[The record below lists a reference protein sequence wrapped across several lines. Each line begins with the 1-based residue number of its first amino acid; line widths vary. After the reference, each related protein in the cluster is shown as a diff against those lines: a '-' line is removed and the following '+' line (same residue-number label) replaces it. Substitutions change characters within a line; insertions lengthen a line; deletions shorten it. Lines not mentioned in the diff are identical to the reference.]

1 MSGSIKGLY
10 NKTSIKTKWI
20 IFVVILIIY
29 PMFLLGYIGYKNY
42 EEEVTSH
49 FIESVQKD
57 IMLVSELVLEKL
69 QDIEKFVI
77 ETQYNE
83 AIYDFS
89 TDYYGLIKRE
99 SIELEKVANNKEEL
113 AKLEQI
119 IKQDYDLKGKI
130 ERYLR
135 SVVLSRQD
143 ITLGAFQFIEQG
155 ESGYIVSKEQSNAYY
170 EEKEFKENKVFEKI
184 KIELNK
190 GYTTV
195 YYIDSD
201 RNFYVGNK
209 IFYRDNFKHSA
220 NIIFKID
227 QDYVFKRFNNML
239 GDSKK
244 GVYVVANSSKEL
256 VTLGQ
261 LNEERKHKLEK
272 FILSNHRGGSYY
284 TEETRGEAIV
294 YNVFNTKNLSI
305 ASAVFIELN
314 VLLADIREMSG
325 FIFML
330 CMSMIPIF
338 LILANEL
345 YKEVIYPVY
354 VLSEKMHQ
362 IERGEMGVEI
372 ISRRKDEIGY
382 VYNAF
387 NKMSKEIKYLV
398 NCVYKEQ
405 IALKN
410 AELKSL
416 QAQINPH
423 FLYNTLEMINW
434 KARMSGEEDIS
445 EMISALSGIMEI
457 NIDRRQNQFLCVE
470 EEINYLRNYIFLIQK
485 RFGDKVKLE
494 ENIDEKTLSYKIP
507 RLLIQPIIENAI
519 GHGIEPV
526 GRGTIYLKIEER
538 KNNLMIFIKDNG
550 VGMHYTRLNYLRE
563 QLEVVKKNY
572 IEDEELGKSHI
583 GIINVQRRIKLL
595 YGKRYGIDI
604 KSEQNEGTE
613 VILLLPA
620 HLEEKDLREI
630 EQGEIE
636 YV

>member
-1 MSGSIKGLY
+1 MKQSIKTLY
-10 NKTSIKTKWI
+10 SKTSIKTKWI
-20 IFVVILIIY
+20 IFVLILIIY
-29 PMFLLGYIGYKNY
+29 PMFLLGYVGYKNY

-49 FIESVQKD
+49 FVESVQKD
-57 IMLVSELVLEKL
+57 IMLVSELVLERL
-69 QDIEKFVI
+69 QDIEKIVA
-77 ETQYNE
+77 ETQYDE

-89 TDYYGLIKRE
+89 TDYYEMIKRE
-99 SIELEKVANNKEEL
+99 NINLETISHDKEQL
-113 AKLEQI
+113 AKLEQVV
-119 IKQDYDLKGKI
+119 KQDYDLKSKV
-130 ERYLR
+130 ERYLK

-143 ITLGAFQFIEQG
+143 ISIGAFQFIEQG

-170 EEKEFKENKVFEKI
+170 EQKNFNENKIFNKI

-190 GYTTV
+190 GYTTA
-195 YYIDSD
+195 YYIDQN
-201 RNFYVGNK
+201 RNFYIGQK
-209 IFYRDNFKHSA
+209 LFYRDNFEHSA

-227 QDYVFKRFNNML
+227 QEYVFKRFHNML
-239 GDSKK
+239 GESKQ
-244 GVYVVANSSKEL
+244 GVYVVANATKDL
-256 VTLGQ
+256 VTLGE
-261 LNEERKHKLEK
+261 LDEERRHKLER

-284 TEETRGEAIV
+284 TEESKGEAVV
-294 YNVFNTKNLSI
+294 YNMFNTKNLSI

-314 VLLADIREMSG
+314 ILLANIREMSG

-330 CMSMIPIF
+330 CMSMIPVF
-338 LILANEL
+338 LVVANKL

-354 VLSEKMHQ
+354 ILSGKMQQ
-362 IERGEMGVEI
+362 IEQGEMGVEI
-372 ISRRKDEIGY
+372 ISERKDEIGY
-382 VYNAF
+382 VYSAF

-434 KARMSGEEDIS
+434 KARMSGNEDIS
-445 EMISALSGIMEI
+445 EMIEALSGIMEI
-457 NIDRRQNQFLCVE
+457 NIDRRQNQFLTIE
-470 EEINYLRNYIFLIQK
+470 EEIKYLRNYIFLIQK
-485 RFGDKVKLE
+485 RFGDKIKLE
-494 ENIDEKTLSYKIP
+494 ECIDEKTFDFKIP

-526 GRGTIYLKIEER
+526 GRGTIFLTIEQREG
-538 KNNLMIFIKDNG
+538 NLMIFIRDNG
-550 VGMHYTRLNYLRE
+550 QGMSYARLNSLKE

-595 YGKRYGIDI
+595 YGEKYGIDI
-604 KSEQNEGTE
+604 KSEENEGTE

-620 HLEEKDLREI
+620 HLDEKDTREI
-630 EQGEIE
+630 G
-636 YV
+636 